1 MRYRGRRRCR
11 VDSFYLAGDR
21 EVRFGLRLAEG
32 RFELVLEA
40 RVKPAADDSRRCDVV
55 FACKDIVSP
64 PVRLANSIWQGVKI
78 GLAAEPVKSPA
89 LNWLDQKSD
98 LIF

>member
-1 MRYRGRRRCR
+1 MGGRRAARSSPR
-11 VDSFYLAGDR
+11 MSGR
-21 EVRFGLRLAEG
+21 LRI
-32 RFELVLEA
+32 
-40 RVKPAADDSRRCDVV
+40 
-55 FACKDIVSP
+55 ACKDIVST

-98 LIF
+98 LTF

>member
-1 MRYRGRRRCR
+1 MSRGAFVPEDERA
-11 VDSFYLAGDR
+11 LADR
-21 EVRFGLRLAEG
+21 LLMHWNTHAT
-32 RFELVLEA
+32 
-40 RVKPAADDSRRCDVV
+40 DV
-55 FACKDIVSP
+55 FACKDIVST

-89 LNWLDQKSD
+89 LNWLDQASD

>member
-1 MRYRGRRRCR
+1 MHWNTHAT
-11 VDSFYLAGDR
+11 D
-21 EVRFGLRLAEG
+21 
-32 RFELVLEA
+32 
-40 RVKPAADDSRRCDVV
+40 V
-55 FACKDIVSP
+55 FACKDIVST

-89 LNWLDQKSD
+89 LNWLDQASE